1 MKSLTLAGMVLLA
14 CQVDGPAKPTAA
26 EDARS
31 PRSHGMRLP
40 KSWLAFDA
48 PMKAFSLFGMMLK
61 ACQAEGPAKP
71 SKALDPKDPRSVLDH
86 AVYNTRTQKCYET
99 KFKARL
105 STTGAP
111 LDYEG
116 NCVWVYPG
124 VLYVHYTASGG
135 DEKMIVRSGPQ
146 DAWVYHSLVGDW
158 ITSDEIGMPGAA
170 RGIQNPDEVLAV
182 VGRHTGSAKLTQPGS
197 VELAF
202 SGDDIEKIMKEQA
215 SKDAFDWKESS
226 AKLELTVDADNR
238 LQKFTCEATLKSNN
252 PNVKGAVHYTAEV
265 SLVAYGGARE
275 LKYLDEKKRE
285 IPLRKEMKAK
295 IETVLKEKQ

>member
-1 MKSLTLAGMVLLA
+1 MKSLTLAGMVLL
-14 CQVDGPAKPTAA
+14 
-26 EDARS
+26 
-31 PRSHGMRLP
+31 
-40 KSWLAFDA
+40 
-48 PMKAFSLFGMMLK
+48 

-86 AVYNTRTQKCYET
+86 AVYNTRTQKNYET
-99 KFKARL
+99 KFKAQL

-111 LDYEG
+111 LNYEG
-116 NCVWVYPG
+116 KCVWVNPG

-135 DEKMIVRSGPQ
+135 DEKMIVRAGPQ
-146 DAWVYHSLVGDW
+146 DAWVYHSLVDDW
-158 ITSDEIGMPGAA
+158 MTADQVGMPGAA

-197 VELAF
+197 VELTF

-285 IPLRKEMKAK
+285 IPLRKEMTAK

>member
-1 MKSLTLAGMVLLA
+1 MKSLILAGLVLW
-14 CQVDGPAKPTAA
+14 T
-26 EDARS
+26 
-31 PRSHGMRLP
+31 
-40 KSWLAFDA
+40 
-48 PMKAFSLFGMMLK
+48 
-61 ACQAEGPAKP
+61 CQADGPAKP
-71 SKALDPKDPRSVLDH
+71 SKALDAKDPRSVLDH

-99 KFKARL
+99 KFRARL
-105 STTGAP
+105 TTTGAP

-116 NCVWVYPG
+116 KCVWVYPG
-124 VLYVHYTASGG
+124 VLFVHYTASGG
-135 DEKMIVRSGPQ
+135 DEKMIVRAGPQ

-182 VGRHTGSAKLTQPGS
+182 VGRHTGSAKLTQPGT
-197 VELAF
+197 VELSF
-202 SGDDIEKIMKEQA
+202 SGDDIEKIMREQT
-215 SKDAFDWKESS
+215 SKDSFDWKESS

-238 LQKFTCEATLKSNN
+238 LQKFTCDATLKSNN

-275 LKYLDEKKRE
+275 LKYLNEKKRE